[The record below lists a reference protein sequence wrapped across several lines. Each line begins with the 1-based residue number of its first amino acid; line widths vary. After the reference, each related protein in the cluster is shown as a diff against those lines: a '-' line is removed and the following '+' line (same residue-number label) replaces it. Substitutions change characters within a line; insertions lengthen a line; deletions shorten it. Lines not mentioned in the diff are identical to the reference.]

1 MISLYSFFYC
11 YVNFFNCYY
20 FSLQTKCSAVS
31 EEVTETGTEEII
43 EKPLK
48 KKKKKKKDP
57 ESYEIE
63 NGNRELADCVD
74 ATMKKETDL
83 QIDNV
88 NSLCNNE
95 PKKKKKKKHQE
106 DQDQDPVFQGSDS
119 SGYQSDHKKKK
130 KKRKHSEEAEFTPL
144 LEHSPKKK
152 REK

>member
-1 MISLYSFFYC
+1 M
-11 YVNFFNCYY
+11 
-20 FSLQTKCSAVS
+20 
-31 EEVTETGTEEII
+31 
-43 EKPLK
+43 
-48 KKKKKKKDP
+48 
-57 ESYEIE
+57 ES
-63 NGNRELADCVD
+63 GNRELADYAD
-74 ATMKKETDL
+74 ATMNKETDL
-83 QIDNV
+83 QIDND
-88 NSLCNNE
+88 LWKDA